1 MPSVYWLYPW
11 WTRNH
16 RNGLKISTNVKYK
29 LVSVIC
35 FPLTCFSLVSCRS
48 FSYQP
53 TWPNPIEFRFI
64 LLLLTYQSMTW
75 TDYLSDKK
83 KKFLMYSERKWRVNI
98 YSLRCGVELLLWSC
112 SLHLGDCSVVIF
124 QFNVYITV
132 LALYSLLY
140 DLCEWYL
147 LIGQMNKST

>member
-1 MPSVYWLYPW
+1 VPSVYWLYPW
-11 WTRNH
+11 RTRNH

-29 LVSVIC
+29 LVSGIC

-64 LLLLTYQSMTW
+64 LLLFTYQSMTW

-83 KKFLMYSERKWRVNI
+83 TFFLYSERKWQVNI
-98 YSLRCGVELLLWSC
+98 YSLLLWCWAFAVVLRPPSWR
-112 SLHLGDCSVVIF
+112 LLRYYLSVQCI
-124 QFNVYITV
+124 YI
-132 LALYSLLY
+132 
-140 DLCEWYL
+140 
-147 LIGQMNKST
+147 

>member
-83 KKFLMYSERKWRVNI
+83 KKVFNVFWEKMAGKYLQFALWCGAFAVVLQPPSWRL
-98 YSLRCGVELLLWSC
+98 LRCYL
-112 SLHLGDCSVVIF
+112 SVQCIYNRPRVIF
-124 QFNVYITV
+124 VALWPLRVI
-132 LALYSLLY
+132 LAYWTN
-140 DLCEWYL
+140 E
-147 LIGQMNKST
+147 